1 MRRLGID
8 TRELAHPEPLEM
20 AIKILQQLND
30 ETYLYML
37 HTKNPIPLLDL
48 AQERGYRTLSQ
59 QNEAGD
65 WQIVITSNT
74 EVTLE
79 DLLSV

>member
-48 AQERGYRTLSQ
+48 AQEHGYRTLSKE
-59 QNEAGD
+59 NTVGD
-65 WQIVITSNT
+65 WEIVITKNSN
-74 EVTLE
+74 VVLE
-79 DLLSV
+79 DLLGV

>member
-20 AIKILQQLND
+20 AIKILQQLSE

-48 AQERGYRTLSQ
+48 AHEHGYRTLSKE
-59 QNEAGD
+59 NKVGD
-65 WQIVITSNT
+65 WQIVITKNQEAS
-74 EVTLE
+74 LE
-79 DLLSV
+79 DLMGV

>member
-1 MRRLGID
+1 MRKIGID

-20 AIKILQQLND
+20 AIKILQQLNND
-30 ETYLYML
+30 TYLYML

-48 AQERGYRTLSQ
+48 AHEHGYRTLSQ
-59 QNEAGD
+59 ENSVGD
-65 WQIVITSNT
+65 WEIVISSNKD
-74 EVTLE
+74 VVLE

>member
-30 ETYLYML
+30 DTYLYML
-37 HTKNPIPLLDL
+37 HRKNPIPLLDL
-48 AQERGYRTLSQ
+48 AQEHGYRTLSEE
-59 QNEAGD
+59 NEVGD
-65 WQIVITSNT
+65 WQIVITSNST
-74 EVTLE
+74 IDLK
-79 DLLSV
+79 DLLGV

>member
-1 MRRLGID
+1 MRKLGID

-30 ETYLYML
+30 DTYLYML

-48 AQERGYRTLSQ
+48 AQEHGYRTLSQ
-59 QNEAGD
+59 ENSVGD
-65 WQIVITSNT
+65 WEIVITSNKD
-74 EVTLE
+74 VVLK

>member
-1 MRRLGID
+1 MRRIGID

-20 AIKILQQLND
+20 AIKILQQLTE

-48 AQERGYRTLSQ
+48 AQEHGYRTFSRE
-59 QNEAGD
+59 NKVGD
-65 WQIVITSNT
+65 WEIIITKNAHAI
-74 EVTLE
+74 LA
-79 DLLSV
+79 DLLGV

>member
-1 MRRLGID
+1 VRKLGID

-20 AIKILQQLND
+20 AIKILQQLNED
-30 ETYLYML
+30 AYLYML

-48 AQERGYRTLSQ
+48 AQEQGYRTLSQ
-59 QNEAGD
+59 ENSVGD
-65 WQIVITSNT
+65 WEIVITSNKD
-74 EVTLE
+74 VVLK